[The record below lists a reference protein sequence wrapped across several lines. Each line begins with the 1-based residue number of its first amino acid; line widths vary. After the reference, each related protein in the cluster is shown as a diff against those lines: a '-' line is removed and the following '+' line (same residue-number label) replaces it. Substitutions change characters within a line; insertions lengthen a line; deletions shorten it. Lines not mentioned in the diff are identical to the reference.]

1 MGEAR
6 VLRPF
11 VLSLLLNESPFPF
24 PCARRSSCNHP
35 SIFLGNNRNF
45 FVFFV
50 VFTSSF
56 IASGDGGG
64 DRTSSETARRVGVG
78 VDSKTSIYGPYIG
91 LPADNN
97 TMQTQNTTK
106 HTRARRV
113 PRFNSISSLVFFVE
127 RL

>member
-1 MGEAR
+1 
-6 VLRPF
+6 V
-11 VLSLLLNESPFPF
+11 
-24 PCARRSSCNHP
+24 RSSIVVYHP

-45 FVFFV
+45 FVFFI
-50 VFTSSF
+50 VFSSSF
-56 IASGDGGG
+56 VASGDGGG
-64 DRTSSETARRVGVG
+64 DRASSETARRVGVG
-78 VDSKTSIYGPYIG
+78 VVSKTSIYGPYIG